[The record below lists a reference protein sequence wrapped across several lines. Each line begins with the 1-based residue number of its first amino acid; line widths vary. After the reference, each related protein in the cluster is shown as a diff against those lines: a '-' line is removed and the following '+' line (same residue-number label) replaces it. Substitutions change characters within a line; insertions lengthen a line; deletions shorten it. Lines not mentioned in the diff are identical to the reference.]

1 MLKIYKQKLTNTKKG
16 AIMIRYSTQPSKG
29 TQALTDSPTSPIIT
43 TKDVRGLNDNDNKED
58 KNSLQDYDADDQNG
72 TD

>member
-1 MLKIYKQKLTNTKKG
+1 
-16 AIMIRYSTQPSKG
+16 MIRYSTQPSKG